1 MKKLNNKIQGYLSL
15 ISAILI
21 NLLNG
26 NLLTFSN
33 LIPYYQ
39 SYLYYKH
46 DENEKISAIQLYF
59 LVPIGVFVQQFCPTF
74 MGIIDKKLGI
84 RILTIFTVISL
95 YVSHIIIYFSIEYYL
110 LIISYIFYGF
120 ALSCTYYQTVKN
132 CWQFFPEKKDLMTG
146 IIFSSFGLGSFAFT
160 SIADEMINPDNS
172 QKEGKYYS
180 KEIAYNFLTFVKFEM
195 FSIVILGSIACVLC
209 FPYEE
214 EEKNNNENKNKDEN
228 KNNENEE
235 KNENK
240 NKDENKNE
248 ELIIKK
254 EKSIPLKK
262 MIFSLEFTKCLAIA
276 GCTQIFGYLLTNT
289 YRNFGIEKKL
299 DENGMHILSKV
310 FTLLN
315 TFGRIVWGIICN
327 KFKFKIPYLIIIIN
341 QIICGCLIYFSAEKI
356 YTFFIVACFGVLSY
370 SGHIVLFPSLIHS
383 KFGVEN
389 SVILLGICGIFVG
402 IAALIGPLL
411 TFFVKEL
418 EDYLITYLVGVAPS
432 IVSLLLTIF
441 IKTERIS
448 YIDEEI
454 KITIDEID
462 KRESNK
468 LTDGLFEENN
478 NND

>member
-1 MKKLNNKIQGYLSL
+1 
-15 ISAILI
+15 
-21 NLLNG
+21 
-26 NLLTFSN
+26 
-33 LIPYYQ
+33 
-39 SYLYYKH
+39 
-46 DENEKISAIQLYF
+46 
-59 LVPIGVFVQQFCPTF
+59 
-74 MGIIDKKLGI
+74 
-84 RILTIFTVISL
+84 
-95 YVSHIIIYFSIEYYL
+95 
-110 LIISYIFYGF
+110 
-120 ALSCTYYQTVKN
+120 
-132 CWQFFPEKKDLMTG
+132 
-146 IIFSSFGLGSFAFT
+146 
-160 SIADEMINPDNS
+160 
-172 QKEGKYYS
+172 
-180 KEIAYNFLTFVKFEM
+180 
-195 FSIVILGSIACVLC
+195 
-209 FPYEE
+209 
-214 EEKNNNENKNKDEN
+214 
-228 KNNENEE
+228 
-235 KNENK
+235 
-240 NKDENKNE
+240 
-248 ELIIKK
+248 
-254 EKSIPLKK
+254 
-262 MIFSLEFTKCLAIA
+262 
-276 GCTQIFGYLLTNT
+276 
-289 YRNFGIEKKL
+289 
-299 DENGMHILSKV
+299 MHILSKV

-356 YTFFIVACFGVLSY
+356 YTFCIVACFGVLSY

-454 KITIDEID
+454 QITIDEID